1 MKLFQYCRK
10 AEIYNGAGDLLCVA
24 DVTYEPKSG
33 LLVTVPRSFKHLSQP
48 SFALVFYDP
57 VQGLVTCNCVFS
69 APLILPGGWRSLRC
83 QVQEQLY
90 RRQRRLDLKIPLE
103 CAVMVRLLPG
113 SEDDPP
119 PPETPCPATVHNL
132 SAGGVYLTTRLNA
145 AVGRRLAFSFHETG
159 APIPLVASILR
170 VERDLSE
177 RDPALAG
184 YGCRF
189 TDMAAREESLLRGYI
204 FQRERE
210 MHK

>member
-1 MKLFQYCRK
+1 MTE
-10 AEIYNGAGDLLCVA
+10 AAGSSREPPIRSA
-24 DVTYEPKSG
+24 DWRAVRYRMRGTF
-33 LLVTVPRSFKHLSQP
+33 TPRP
-48 SFALVFYDP
+48 
-57 VQGLVTCNCVFS
+57 
-69 APLILPGGWRSLRC
+69 R
-83 QVQEQLY
+83 
-90 RRQRRLDLKIPLE
+90 
-103 CAVMVRLLPG
+103 
-113 SEDDPP
+113 
-119 PPETPCPATVHNL
+119 PEAPCPATVHNL

-159 APIPLVASILR
+159 VPIPLVASILR
-170 VERDLSE
+170 VERELSE